1 MTEIQPAARE
11 LATLAAAMRTDWG
24 YDETL
29 AAIFAAG
36 NAGWAFEHVFREVAR
51 LLVQHDGTPSSL
63 RFAARNTQGV
73 PGPRET
79 TYSEGAAK
87 AREALG
93 IAGTDGTAA

>member
-1 MTEIQPAARE
+1 MTDLQPAARE
-11 LATLAAAMRTDWG
+11 LAALAAAMRSDWG

-36 NAGWAFEHVFREVAR
+36 NAGWDFGHVFREVTR
-51 LLVQHDGTPSSL
+51 LLVQGDGTPSSL
-63 RFAARNTQGV
+63 RFAARSTQGV

-87 AREALG
+87 ARQALG
-93 IAGTDGTAA
+93 LDGDGTAA

>member
-1 MTEIQPAARE
+1 MTDLQPAARE
-11 LATLAAAMRTDWG
+11 LATLAAAMRSDWG

-36 NAGWAFEHVFREVAR
+36 NAGWDFEHVFREVGR
-51 LLVQHDGTPSSL
+51 LLVQRDGAPSSL
-63 RFAARNTQGV
+63 RFAARNAQGV

-87 AREALG
+87 ARQALG
-93 IAGTDGTAA
+93 LGREDGAA